1 MLNYKCE
8 MLNEVSPHLED
19 AISVAACTER
29 SGACGREDERCVCKT
44 LYR

>member
-19 AISVAACTER
+19 AISVAVNTER
-29 SGACGREDERCVCKT
+29 SGVC
-44 LYR
+44 